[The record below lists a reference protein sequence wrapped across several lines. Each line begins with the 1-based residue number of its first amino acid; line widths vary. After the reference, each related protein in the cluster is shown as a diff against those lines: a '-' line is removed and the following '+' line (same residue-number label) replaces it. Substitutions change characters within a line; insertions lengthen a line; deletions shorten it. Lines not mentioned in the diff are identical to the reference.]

1 MTQLERVT
9 GVYLVA
15 ILAALASLALAARAV
30 AATPVPPEVQATIDR
45 VQSKP
50 LYADSSWGLR
60 VIDQATGEVLID
72 QKPNQLFVPGSIM
85 KTFTTAA
92 VLDAYGTDHRFRTPV
107 YRTSKLRGGRL
118 RGDLVL
124 VASGDYSFGLR
135 ERRGGVLG
143 YNSTPAIDHNYGD
156 TPLAG
161 TTILARSHP
170 LAGLEDLAEQVRQ
183 SGVRRVAGDVIIDDR
198 LFEAWESPDGLISP
212 IWVNENVIDM
222 ETRPSAPGKR
232 AKLQWRP
239 KTGGIRVIN
248 RARTGPAGSALTLN
262 ATGPEDGVVKL
273 RGRIPDDSR
282 RILLI
287 AQVPDPPA
295 FARTAFI
302 DALEKAGVEV
312 SAPERGTNPRRAL
325 PPSRSLRPAD
335 RVALRVSPAT
345 LSEYIKVILKV
356 SYNRGADDMLCLV
369 ALKLGSDDCL
379 AGLEAIE
386 RLYGTL
392 GVDPTGVFQFDGAG
406 SSDENRISPTAA
418 TTFLRSLTGQ
428 PYFPAFFEGVPV
440 LGVNGT
446 LRAEGL
452 GFPAAGFIHAKTGN
466 RIYAGGSS
474 PFILEGGQTRM
485 GYIEAKS
492 GRKLVYADFVNN
504 ILLGDQPAEASQGIG
519 EINFDQST
527 IESAIQQGY

>member
-1 MTQLERVT
+1 MRVDPRR
-9 GVYLVA
+9 LVA
-15 ILAALASLALAARAV
+15 GLAPLSAALASLALAGGASAE
-30 AATPVPPEVQATIDR
+30 PVPPAVQKTIDQ

-50 LYADSSWGLR
+50 LYKDSVFGLR
-60 VIDQATGEVLID
+60 VIDQDTGEVLID

-85 KTFTTAA
+85 KTFTAAA
-92 VLDAYGTDHRFRTPV
+92 VLDAYGTEHRFRTPV

-124 VASGDYSFGLR
+124 VASGDYSLGLR
-135 ERRGGVLG
+135 ERRGGALG
-143 YNSTPAIDHNYGD
+143 YNSTPAIDHNYGN
-156 TPLAG
+156 TPLDG

-222 ETRPSAPGKR
+222 ETRPTAPGQR

-248 RARTGPAGSALTLN
+248 RATTGPAGSALTLS
-262 ATGPEDGVVKL
+262 ATGPENGVVKL
-273 RGRIPDDSR
+273 RGRIPDDSGR
-282 RILLI
+282 TLLI
-287 AQVPDPPA
+287 VQVPDPPS

-302 DALEKAGVEV
+302 NALEEAGVEV
-312 SAPERGTNPRRAL
+312 SAPERGDNPRSAL

-345 LSEYIKVILKV
+345 LSEYVKAILKV

-369 ALKLGSDDCL
+369 AVKLGSDDCL
-379 AGLEAIE
+379 AGLGAITK
-386 RLYGTL
+386 LYGTL

-406 SSDENRISPTAA
+406 SSDQNRISPTAA
-418 TTFLRSLTGQ
+418 TTFLRGLTGQ
-428 PYFPAFFEGVPV
+428 PYFSAFFEAVPV

-452 GFPAAGFIHAKTGN
+452 GFPAPGSIHAKTGN

-474 PFILEGGQTRM
+474 PFVLEAGQTRM
-485 GYIEAKS
+485 GYIEAAS

-504 ILLGDQPAEASQGIG
+504 ILLGETPAGANQGIA